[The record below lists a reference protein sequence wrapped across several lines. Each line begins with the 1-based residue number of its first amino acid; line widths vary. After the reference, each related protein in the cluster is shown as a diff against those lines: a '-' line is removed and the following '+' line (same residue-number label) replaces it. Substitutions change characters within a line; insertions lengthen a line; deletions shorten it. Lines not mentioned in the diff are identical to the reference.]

1 MGSLLNKP
9 ELLKDGKRLDG
20 RDFDELRP
28 LSIEAGILKN
38 ADGSAYLKWG
48 NNRVLA
54 AVYGP
59 KEATP
64 KHFADPTKAI
74 VKCRYAMAPFSSL
87 EDHGRTGPN
96 RRATEISK
104 VAKEAFENVILLN
117 EYPGGEIDIFMEIL
131 QSDGG
136 TRAAGI
142 TAASV
147 ALANAGIHMKDLI
160 YAVSAGR
167 IGDHIVLDVNML
179 EDNYSDADMPMAVA
193 PRNNDIL
200 LLQMDGGLTKQQ
212 YKEAVDMVIRAG
224 KNIQE
229 EQRAALKR
237 CYKDL
242 GKNE

>member
-20 RDFDELRP
+20 RGFDELRP

-224 KNIQE
+224 KKIQE

>member
-20 RDFDELRP
+20 RGFDELRP

-64 KHFADPTKAI
+64 KHFADPAKAI

-212 YKEAVDMVIRAG
+212 HKEAVDMVIRAG
-224 KNIQE
+224 KKIQE

-237 CYKDL
+237 CYKNL
-242 GKNE
+242 GKDE

>member
-1 MGSLLNKP
+1 

-20 RDFDELRP
+20 RAFDELRP

-38 ADGSAYLKWG
+38 ASGSAYLKWG

-64 KHFADPTKAI
+64 KHFSDPSKAI

-87 EDHGRTGPN
+87 EDHGRSGPN
-96 RRATEISK
+96 RRSTEISK
-104 VAKEAFENVILLN
+104 VAREAFENVILLN

-147 ALANAGIHMKDLI
+147 ALANAGIHMKDMI

-167 IGDHIVLDVNML
+167 IGEHIVLDVNML
-179 EDNYSDADMPMAVA
+179 EDNYSDADMPMAIS
-193 PRNNDIL
+193 PRNDGIL

-212 YKEAVDMVIRAG
+212 HREAVDMVLRAG
-224 KNIQE
+224 KIIQA
-229 EQRAALKR
+229 EQRAALQR
-237 CYKDL
+237 CYESVS
-242 GKNE
+242 KNE